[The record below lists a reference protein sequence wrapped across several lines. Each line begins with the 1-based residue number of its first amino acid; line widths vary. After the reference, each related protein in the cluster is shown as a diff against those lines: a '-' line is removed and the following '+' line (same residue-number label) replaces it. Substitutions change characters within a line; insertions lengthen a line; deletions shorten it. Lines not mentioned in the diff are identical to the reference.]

1 MDYLASCNGDC
12 TTVDKTALLFN
23 KIDEAGLING
33 SPAPGT
39 WASDTLI
46 ANNNSWT
53 VTIPSTIAPGKY
65 VLRHETIALH
75 SAENLDGSQ
84 AYPQC
89 VNLEI
94 TGSGTNTLSTGTIAQ
109 DFYKD
114 TDPGILVNIY
124 YPALTNYTIPGPA
137 LIADAVSASQSSIL
151 PSATANAKPSAGTAS
166 ASASSSSNTK
176 IAASPSSAPY
186 KNSTMTT
193 ASPTTTSTVFTH
205 PSAVHSPSSPS
216 VSASA
221 LASSSSSKPAST
233 SPPHPTLPAPTST
246 SSSGSTA
253 APVFTYTHPVP
264 TSSSSVAV
272 AAEPT
277 ATSTSTSPVSFTS
290 TFTGRIGKPTKFT
303 CYIDED

>member
-39 WASDTLI
+39 WASDTMI

-94 TGSGTNTLSTGTIAQ
+94 TGSGTNALSTGTIVQ

-124 YPALTNYTIPGPA
+124 YPPLTSYTIPGPA
-137 LIADAVSASQSSIL
+137 LIADAMSGSQSSVSAS
-151 PSATANAKPSAGTAS
+151 ATATATAK
-166 ASASSSSNTK
+166 ASSSTAPASVSSVSSTK
-176 IAASPSSAPY
+176 VAAIPTSAPY
-186 KNSTMTT
+186 NNATT
-193 ASPTTTSTVFTH
+193 TAASPTTTSPVLTH
-205 PSAVHSPSSPS
+205 PSAVQSTSSP
-216 VSASA
+216 ATTA
-221 LASSSSSKPAST
+221 APASSSSA
-233 SPPHPTLPAPTST
+233 
-246 SSSGSTA
+246 A
-253 APVFTYTHPVP
+253 APVFSYTHSGP
-264 TSSSSVAV
+264 SSSIAN
-272 AAEPT
+272 PT
-277 ATSTSTSPVSFTS
+277 EASTSATLPVSFTS
-290 TFTGRIGKPTKFT
+290 TMTGRIGKPTKFT